1 VQVHLGGDS
10 RKLSFREVKVVTP
23 LAKKDFVV
31 MGKREE
37 ENMGTLG

>member
-1 VQVHLGGDS
+1 MSVSGDLILG
-10 RKLSFREVKVVTP
+10 REVEVVTP

-37 ENMGTLG
+37 ENMGALG